1 MNINVDEFKN
11 CLEEV
16 KAHDISVIDIRKVAD
31 FADYFIICTATSNR
45 HAQTIAEHC
54 MLFSKSTRALHHTE
68 NDPDANWLIVDC
80 YDVVIHIMQEQTRAF
95 YKLEELWQSDIIA
108 EDHEPE

>member
-1 MNINVDEFKN
+1 M
-11 CLEEV
+11 
-16 KAHDISVIDIRKVAD
+16 IDIRKVAD
-31 FADYFIICTATSNR
+31 FADYFIICTA
-45 HAQTIAEHC
+45 HQTAMPKPSQSIACYSPNQLEH
-54 MLFSKSTRALHHTE
+54 LHHTE

-80 YDVVIHIMQEQTRAF
+80 YDIVIHIMQEQTRAF